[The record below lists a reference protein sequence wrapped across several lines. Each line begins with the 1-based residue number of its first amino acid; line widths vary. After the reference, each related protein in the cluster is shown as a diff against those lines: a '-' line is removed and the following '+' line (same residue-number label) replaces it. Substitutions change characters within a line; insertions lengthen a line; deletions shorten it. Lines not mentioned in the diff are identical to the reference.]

1 MSGILK
7 YKQLIEIQ
15 TIKNY
20 FTQKTMLIERKTF
33 VKKYFSL
40 GWFCIYLAVTITK
53 EYVSNW
59 EKCEYSE
66 RLLCSQ
72 PVALSGTQSA

>member
-20 FTQKTMLIERKTF
+20 FTQKTMLIERKNF
-33 VKKYFSL
+33 CKKVFFTWMVLYLSCCHNNKGICQQL
-40 GWFCIYLAVTITK
+40 GK
-53 EYVSNW
+53 M
-59 EKCEYSE
+59 
-66 RLLCSQ
+66 
-72 PVALSGTQSA
+72 